1 MTIDYKGIGKRIKA
15 ARNKRNVTQE
25 ALADAIGV
33 TVNHVSNI
41 ETGNTKLSLQVLIHI
56 ANFLAV
62 TTDQLLCDNIQKC
75 KIVFSA
81 EIEDTLSDCSDIE
94 VKLLSDILRSSKAA
108 IRNNMEFVE
117 RLKVQSVKEE

>member
-15 ARNKRNVTQE
+15 ARNKRKVTQE

-33 TVNHVSNI
+33 TVNHISNI

-62 TTDQLLCDNIQKC
+62 TTDELLCDNIKKC
-75 KIVFSA
+75 KMVFSA
-81 EIEDTLSDCSDIE
+81 EIEDALSDCSDIE
-94 VKLLSDILRSSKAA
+94 VKLLSEILRLSKNAV
-108 IRNNMEFVE
+108 RNNIEFVE
-117 RLKVQSVKEE
+117 RLKVESVKAD

>member
-75 KIVFSA
+75 KIVFSE

>member
-75 KIVFSA
+75 KIVFSS

>member
-62 TTDQLLCDNIQKC
+62 TTDQLLCDNIQNS
-75 KIVFSA
+75 VF
-81 EIEDTLSDCSDIE
+81 
-94 VKLLSDILRSSKAA
+94 
-108 IRNNMEFVE
+108 
-117 RLKVQSVKEE
+117 